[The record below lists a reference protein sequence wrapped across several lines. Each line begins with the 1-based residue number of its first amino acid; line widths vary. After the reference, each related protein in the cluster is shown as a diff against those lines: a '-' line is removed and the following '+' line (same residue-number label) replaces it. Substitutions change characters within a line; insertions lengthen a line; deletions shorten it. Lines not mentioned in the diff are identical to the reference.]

1 MIGGDAR
8 AGDEVP
14 NPAHA
19 NVEKFGPG
27 LKIGCGPSAGDG
39 VLSGEATA
47 PNSFTFGDCNTEC
60 AGMHQRYF

>member
-14 NPAHA
+14 DPAHA

-27 LKIGCGPSAGDG
+27 LKIGWGWSPQRRGDG
-39 VLSGEATA
+39 PQQLHFWGL
-47 PNSFTFGDCNTEC
+47 
-60 AGMHQRYF
+60 